1 MVWEIAKVM
10 ELKSWPEVAAHLG
23 CSSEYIINVHSGEI
37 YVRYKDGSADEDR
50 LNRFYKRCL
59 IQVSADWA
67 AHREGT
73 GNVPRTWKTV
83 LEAFKRCCI
92 NSTEGLSNLSLFK
105 TELMIGIVSSTI

>member
-1 MVWEIAKVM
+1 MVV

-37 YVRYKDGSADEDR
+37 HVRYRDGSVNEDR

-67 AHREGT
+67 ANREGT
-73 GNVPRTWKTV
+73 GNVPRTLKTV
-83 LEAFKRCCI
+83 LEAVRRCCI
-92 NSTEGLSNLSLFK
+92 NSEEGLANLSRFK
-105 TELMIGIVSSTI
+105 TELMIGTV